1 MNWDYIR
8 EKRKKKFSVLWDAKV
23 PRLPVIS
30 ADDSES
36 KAIDIKDKRYYFNKK
51 TTKSGEVYLVCRI
64 GRLAERKEKIG
75 DKKEYDMRGLQ
86 EIFCNYTEFGNDTR
100 RAIRV
105 LQNRK
110 EALLSFENDLKK
122 EIEQSIS
129 LLQLQVEYAV
139 AFFAYLRWSIKR
151 EEEYTRYNTVEQI
164 KTWVEEC
171 KKEKNLS
178 SRYFEFLPYRISK
191 IRKYCNV
198 NISNILLD
206 KEDVG
211 FIDFCTI
218 NGFNNLLALILLP
231 YYSKGI
237 LDRFDTE
244 TIERVVKEVK
254 VFLDMHILYE
264 DYITSDDIEGE

>member
-64 GRLAERKEKIG
+64 GRLADGKE
-75 DKKEYDMRGLQ
+75 
-86 EIFCNYTEFGNDTR
+86 
-100 RAIRV
+100 
-105 LQNRK
+105 NRK

-129 LLQLQVEYAV
+129 LLLQVEYAV

-178 SRYFEFLPYRISK
+178 SRYYEFLPYRISK
-191 IRKYCNV
+191 IRK
-198 NISNILLD
+198 
-206 KEDVG
+206 K
-211 FIDFCTI
+211 
-218 NGFNNLLALILLP
+218 
-231 YYSKGI
+231 
-237 LDRFDTE
+237 
-244 TIERVVKEVK
+244 
-254 VFLDMHILYE
+254 LYR
-264 DYITSDDIEGE
+264 